1 MAISIPLRNADCEPK
16 FREWL
21 MPITRRS
28 FREMARITSSVSSGL
43 QSLTKMISKSM
54 FSLVNVALS
63 RSYMIGIAWLSL

>member
-1 MAISIPLRNADCEPK
+1 MPLRNADCEPK
-16 FREWL
+16 FREWV
-21 MPITRRS
+21 MPSTRRS
-28 FREMARITSSVSSGL
+28 FREIARMTSSVSSGL

>member
-1 MAISIPLRNADCEPK
+1 M
-16 FREWL
+16 
-21 MPITRRS
+21 
-28 FREMARITSSVSSGL
+28 TSSVSSGL